1 MKRPV
6 GNSGLVVGPIGLGG
20 MPLSIQG
27 RPDERTALAVI
38 EAFVAGGGDHIDTA
52 ISYCL
57 DEHDFG
63 HNERLIAKA
72 LRKLGRTDVIVATKG
87 GLTRPEGRWE
97 VDCSPQWLRQCCEQ
111 SVADLGAP
119 IPLYYL
125 HTVDPAVPFAESL
138 GELVRLRDEGKI
150 AAIGLSNVNA
160 RHLDEAVRLTRIA
173 AVQNRCNVLDT
184 RDFESGLVE
193 RCRELGIAY
202 VAYSSVGGHSGHR
215 RLDQYPTLARIAD
228 EALDDAV
235 RRRARLAARAGP
247 AHRADSR
254 REQGLER
261 REQPHGA
268 ARAARR
274 RGSGGARG
282 ARRAQAPL
290 TAFRPYCAARS
301 IAAHGMGLEADRCA

>member
-1 MKRPV
+1 MKRAL
-6 GNSGLVVGPIGLGG
+6 GNSGLEVAPIGLGG

-38 EAFVAGGGDHIDTA
+38 EAFIAGGGDHIDTA

-72 LRKLGRTDVIVATKG
+72 LRKLGRTDIVVATKG

-97 VDCSPQWLRQCCEQ
+97 VDCSPQWLRRCCEQ
-111 SVADLGAP
+111 SARELGAP

-125 HTVDPAVPFAESL
+125 HTVDQAVPLAESL

-150 AAIGLSNVNA
+150 GAIGVSNVNA

-193 RCRELGIAY
+193 RCRQLDIAY
-202 VAYSSVGGHSGHR
+202 VAYSPVGGHQGHL
-215 RLDQYPTLARIAD
+215 RLQQNAAVMRIAAKHSTTVYVV
-228 EALDDAV
+228 ALAWLLAQGPHIVPIPGASKIASIESSLTATRVHLDA
-235 RRRARLAARAGP
+235 ADLAA
-247 AHRADSR
+247 
-254 REQGLER
+254 L
-261 REQPHGA
+261 A
-268 ARAARR
+268 ALGTRNRK
-274 RGSGGARG
+274 
-282 ARRAQAPL
+282 
-290 TAFRPYCAARS
+290 
-301 IAAHGMGLEADRCA
+301 H